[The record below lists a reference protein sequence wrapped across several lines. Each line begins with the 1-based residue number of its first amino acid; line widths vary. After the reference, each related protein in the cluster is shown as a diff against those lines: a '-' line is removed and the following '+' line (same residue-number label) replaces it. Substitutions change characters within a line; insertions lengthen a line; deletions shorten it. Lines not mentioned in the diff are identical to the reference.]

1 MQSRRAALLTLST
14 AALSPLLA
22 QHPGG
27 GHTSTDDPSAAQ
39 RHDPVFFSKPDFAVI
54 SKLADLIIPRT
65 DTPGALDAN
74 VPYRIDQEVSAKPAL
89 QPIFRDGLAAV
100 ANAAQKAGTADFLS
114 LSEAQQTAILTN
126 ISEAE
131 TAPDEPFFRALKD
144 LTIDWYYR
152 SEQGL
157 VTELGFHGN
166 TFRPNFPGC
175 THPEHWPTQ
184 AVSEAQK

>member
-1 MQSRRAALLTLST
+1 MQSRRAALLSLST

-22 QHPGG
+22 Q
-27 GHTSTDDPSAAQ
+27 Q
-39 RHDPVFFSKPDFAVI
+39 HDAVFFSKSDFATL

-74 VPYRIDQEVSAKPAL
+74 VPYRIDHEVSVKPEL

-100 ANAAQKAGTADFLS
+100 AKAAQQAGASDFVS
-114 LSEAQQTAILTN
+114 LSEAQQIAVLSN

-131 TAPDEPFFRALKD
+131 TAPYEPFFRTLKD

-175 THPEHWPTQ
+175 THPEHWPTT
-184 AVSEAQK
+184 AISEVEK

>member
-22 QHPGG
+22 QHPG
-27 GHTSTDDPSAAQ
+27 HDLSDDPATA
-39 RHDPVFFSKPDFAVI
+39 RPRDPAFFNKSDFATI

-74 VPYRIDQEVSAKPAL
+74 VPYRIDHEVSVTPAL
-89 QPIFRDGLAAV
+89 QPIFRDGLAAL
-100 ANAAQKAGTADFLS
+100 AGAAQKAGAADFLS
-114 LSEAQQTAILTN
+114 LSEAHQTAILTN

-131 TAPDEPFFRALKD
+131 TAPAEPFFRAMKD

-184 AVSEAQK
+184 AVSEVQK

>member
-14 AALSPLLA
+14 AALTPLLA
-22 QHPGG
+22 Q
-27 GHTSTDDPSAAQ
+27 Q
-39 RHDPVFFSKPDFAVI
+39 HDAVFFSKHEIAVI

-65 DTPGALDAN
+65 DTPGAVDAN
-74 VPYRIDQEVSAKPAL
+74 VPYRIDQDVSAKPAL
-89 QPIFRDGLAAV
+89 QPIFVDGLAAL
-100 ANAAQKAGTADFLS
+100 ANAAQRAGAADFLS
-114 LSEAQQTAILTN
+114 LSEAQQIAVLTN

-131 TAPDEPFFRALKD
+131 TAPDEPFFRILKD

-175 THPEHWPTQ
+175 THPEHWPTH
-184 AVSEAQK
+184 AVSEVQK

>member
-27 GHTSTDDPSAAQ
+27 HSSTDDPSIPPP
-39 RHDPVFFSKPDFAVI
+39 HDPVFFSKPDFAII

-65 DTPGALDAN
+65 GTPGALDAN
-74 VPYRIDQEVSAKPAL
+74 VPYRIDQQVSATPAL
-89 QPIFRDGLAAV
+89 QPIFRAGLAAL
-100 ANAAQKAGTADFLS
+100 ANAAHKAGAADFLA

-126 ISEAE
+126 MSEAE
-131 TAPDEPFFRALKD
+131 TDPDEPFFRTLKD

-166 TFRPNFPGC
+166 TFRANFPGC
-175 THPEHWPTQ
+175 THPEHWPVQ